1 MSETA
6 TAPWG
11 GRPVLAALRNRSV
24 RRELAADGVL
34 TVVAAVAGATM
45 AGWPGAVAGLALGLG
60 FAVVALVCA
69 SQRYREVAALGA
81 RLDEVLHSGRRLA
94 FESCQEGDVAV
105 LANEVEKAVARLVRT
120 TYELAAEKGRLA
132 ETLADISHQV
142 RTPLTTVSL
151 LADALVHEEDPAERR
166 RLGRELESLVDRVN
180 WLVTALLQLAKADAG
195 ALPLERA
202 PVNVGALVVRAAEP
216 LDVAF
221 DLAGVTLAVD
231 VPEDCTFL
239 GDARWCAEALENLL
253 KDCLESTP
261 AGGRVTVEARET
273 ALATTVD
280 VTDTGPGFS
289 EKALVHLFE
298 RFWRGGGSERREL
311 PWGEGFGIGL
321 TLAKALV
328 EAQGGTLSASNAP
341 DGGARFTM
349 AFPRTAV

>member
-1 MSETA
+1 M
-6 TAPWG
+6 
-11 GRPVLAALRNRSV
+11 LAAMRNASV
-24 RRELAADGVL
+24 RRELAADGAL
-34 TVVAAVAGATM
+34 TIVAGVAGYGA
-45 AGWPGAVAGLALGLG
+45 AGWRGAAAGLVLGLG
-60 FAVVALVCA
+60 FIVAALACA
-69 SQRYREVAALGA
+69 SQRYREIAALGT

-120 TYELAAEKGRLA
+120 GEELALEKGRLA
-132 ETLADISHQV
+132 ETLADVSHQV

-195 ALPLERA
+195 ALPMEA
-202 PVNVGALVVRAAEP
+202 ATVSAEALARRAAAP
-216 LDVAF
+216 LALAF
-221 DLAGVTLAVD
+221 DLADVQLAMD
-231 VPEDCTFL
+231 VPEACAFV
-239 GDARWCAEALENLL
+239 GDERWCAEALENLL

-261 AGGRVTVEARET
+261 AGGTVTVRGRET
-273 ALATTVD
+273 ALATTIE

-289 EKALVHLFE
+289 DEALAHLFE
-298 RFWRGGGSERREL
+298 RFWRGAATEQRDL

-328 EAQGGTLSASNAP
+328 EAQGGTLAASNAP
-341 DGGARFTM
+341 EGGARFTM
-349 AFPRTAV
+349 AFPKTAV